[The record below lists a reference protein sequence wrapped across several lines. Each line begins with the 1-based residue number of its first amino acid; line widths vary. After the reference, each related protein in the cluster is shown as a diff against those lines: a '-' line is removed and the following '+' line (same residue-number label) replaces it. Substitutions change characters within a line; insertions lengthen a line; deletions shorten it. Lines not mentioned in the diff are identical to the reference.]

1 MEYLVYTFIFTL
13 LSYIFSSIFYYYFP
27 KKPYDDN
34 KLIDKFLFRYFI
46 VLIIVIFYIKL
57 NYEFNQTKHYQIK
70 IHQCY
75 SNKNENNNEEQ
86 CKYYYDYLQY
96 NEFYRLIF
104 NLTNSIKI
112 ESCLIL
118 PCRIFLKRLIY
129 DFEFK
134 IFFILTLLFILLLIS
149 YCYFYIKRKIDL
161 YRFQKSKEYYSKH
174 KEQNEFEIKYQ

>member
-1 MEYLVYTFIFTL
+1 MEYLVYSFIITL
-13 LSYIFSSIFYYYFP
+13 LSYIFSSIIYYYFP

-34 KLIDKFLFRYFI
+34 KLIDKFLFRLFI
-46 VLIIVIFYIKL
+46 ILIIVIFYIKL
-57 NYEFNQTKHYQIK
+57 NDEFNQTQLYKNK

-75 SNKNENNNEEQ
+75 LDKKEENNKE
-86 CKYYYDYLQY
+86 CKYYYDNLQY

-104 NLTNSIKI
+104 NSLNSIKI

-149 YCYFYIKRKIDL
+149 YCYFYFKKKIDF
-161 YRFQKSKEYYSKH
+161 YRFQKSKEYYSKNQ
-174 KEQNEFEIKYQ
+174 EQNEFEIKTQ